1 MHTPSEPYL
10 DNERQY
16 GINSLMEYLEGI
28 GCKSATLS
36 NYVTLNSTF
45 IKVRDRKYIYSPL
58 SREKYFYYIVS
69 GAAQSIIKEKGKSIT
84 IRLMGSNSIFKI
96 IKPEQYVQAIGY
108 MSAII
113 LPYDD
118 LIESSIK
125 DNAIY
130 KFTNIVFEQEANDL
144 LLGNIVNHIKPLR
157 KRLQYFFETHNVD
170 DEIVPLKYIASYL
183 GMSMETLSRIRSSL
197 KKEFTADEPHPKKT
211 KNTLK
216 IN

>member
-10 DNERQY
+10 DNEKQD

-28 GCKSATLS
+28 GCKSSALS

-45 IKVRDRKYIYSPL
+45 IKVRDRKYVYSPL

-69 GAAQSIIKEKGKSIT
+69 GAAQSMIKESGKTIT

-108 MSAII
+108 MTAII
-113 LPYDD
+113 LPYND
-118 LIESSIK
+118 LIEFSTK

-130 KFTNIVFEQEANDL
+130 KFTNIVFEQQANHL
-144 LLGNIVNHIKPLR
+144 VLGNIVNHIKPLR
-157 KRLQYFFETHNVD
+157 KRLQYFFETHKVD
-170 DEIVPLKYIASYL
+170 EEIVPLKYIASYL
-183 GMSMETLSRIRSSL
+183 GVSMETLSRTRSSL
-197 KKEFTADEPHPKKT
+197 KK
-211 KNTLK
+211 
-216 IN
+216 